1 MADRINET
9 IRGVVPAVPTVAMR
23 GAVVFPH
30 TFIHFDIVRARS
42 LRAVERAMKED
53 NFVLLLGQRDFDIE
67 NPLSSDLYTVG
78 VYSKIKQIVQ
88 LPNNSARVLMEGIQY
103 AKVVGFSGEDF
114 LLCDIEGY
122 EFNETCD
129 DPHAA
134 RALIHALKENFEVY
148 YELSGK
154 MQSEIAVR
162 VMNSEELELV
172 CNHILSAVDFS
183 PSVLQQFLEE
193 RDVLE
198 KANHLLTKLLEE
210 NEVLALKREI
220 LERTKESLDK
230 SQRDYFLREEMKEIS
245 AELGS
250 GLHAEDED
258 YREYA
263 EKIEALK
270 APDEAREKLR
280 KELGKLAKLSPYT
293 PEAGLLYNYF
303 DTVLSMPWASLTR
316 EKTNLEASRKIL
328 ERDHYGL
335 EKVKERILEYLAVR
349 QLAKDV
355 RTPILCLAGPP
366 GVGKTSIARSIAEA
380 TGRKYAHVSLGGVK
394 DEAEI
399 RGHRKT
405 YLGAMPGRVIDAL
418 IRVKSQNPL
427 LLFDEIDKL
436 SSDYK
441 GDPASAMLEVLD
453 PDQNF
458 AFCDHY
464 IEVPFDLSKALFVTT
479 ANDLGAIPRPLLDR
493 MEVIEISGYTPDEKF
508 HIAKEHLLPKQMKNH
523 GLMKKT
529 FTVTDSAI
537 QQVIGYYT
545 REAGVRGLE
554 RVLAKLCRKA
564 ARELVSGA
572 KKVAVSERNLETY
585 LGKHAYDY
593 DKMNERDEVGIARGL
608 AWTQVGGDTLSIEV
622 NVMEGNG
629 KLELTGQLGDVMRES
644 AKIALSYIRSQ
655 ANKLQIDPDFYKT
668 KDIHLHVPEGA
679 TPKEGPSAGI
689 TIATAMIS
697 ALTGFRVKR
706 TVAMTGEITLR
717 GHVLPIGG
725 LREKAIAA
733 FRAGIRTI
741 IIPKK
746 NEKDLE
752 DIKEEVKQQLHF
764 VLVESM
770 EDVLKAALTTR
781 ETKKSVAASP
791 QEMPEEKRGIYEY
804 Q

>member
-1 MADRINET
+1 MTDKINNT
-9 IRGVVPAVPTVAMR
+9 FRGIVSAVPTVAMR

-42 LRAVERAMKED
+42 LRAVEKAMKDD
-53 NFVLLLGQRDFDIE
+53 NFVLLLGQRDFVIE
-67 NPLSSDLYTVG
+67 NPLASDLYTVG
-78 VYSKIKQIVQ
+78 VYAKIKQIVQ
-88 LPNNSARVLMEGIQY
+88 LPNNSARVLIEGIQY
-103 AKVVGFSGEDF
+103 VKVVGFSGEDCF
-114 LLCDIEGY
+114 LCDIENY
-122 EFNETCD
+122 EYKDTCD
-129 DPHAA
+129 DIQTG
-134 RALIHALKENFEVY
+134 RALIHALKENFEIY

-162 VMNSEELELV
+162 VMNSDELEFV
-172 CNHILSAVDFS
+172 CNNILSATDFA
-183 PSVLQQFLEE
+183 PAVLQQFLEE

-198 KANHLLTKLLEE
+198 KANHLLTNLVEE
-210 NEVLALKREI
+210 NEVLSLKREI
-220 LERTKESLDK
+220 LERTKENLDK

-250 GLHAEDED
+250 GLHTEDEEF
-258 YREYA
+258 REYS
-263 EKIEALK
+263 EKINSLK
-270 APDEAREKLR
+270 APDEAKEKLQ

-303 DTVLSMPWASLTR
+303 DTVLSMPWGRLTK

-464 IEVPFDLSKALFVTT
+464 VEVPFDLSKALFVTT
-479 ANDLGAIPRPLLDR
+479 ANDLGTIPRPLLDR
-493 MEVIEISGYTPDEKF
+493 MEVIEVSGYTPDEKF

-529 FTVTDSAI
+529 FTVTDGAI
-537 QQVIGYYT
+537 NQIVSHYT

-554 RVLAKLCRKA
+554 RILAKLCRKA
-564 ARELVSGA
+564 ARELVNGA
-572 KKVAVSERNLETY
+572 KKVSVNEKNLESF
-585 LGKHAYDY
+585 LGKFAFDF
-593 DKMNERDEVGIARGL
+593 DKMNERDEIGIARGL

-622 NVMEGNG
+622 NVMDGNG

-655 ANKLQIDPDFYKT
+655 ADKLQIDPDFYKT

-706 TVAMTGEITLR
+706 NVAMTGEITLR

-752 DIKEEVKQQLHF
+752 EINDEIKEQLHF
-764 VLVESM
+764 ILAESM

-781 ETKKSVAASP
+781 EKKKNTAVSP
-791 QEMPEEKRGIYEY
+791 QELSEEKRGIYEY

>member
-1 MADRINET
+1 MN
-9 IRGVVPAVPTVAMR
+9 
-23 GAVVFPH
+23 
-30 TFIHFDIVRARS
+30 
-42 LRAVERAMKED
+42 K
-53 NFVLLLGQRDFDIE
+53 
-67 NPLSSDLYTVG
+67 LS
-78 VYSKIKQIVQ
+78 
-88 LPNNSARVLMEGIQY
+88 
-103 AKVVGFSGEDF
+103 
-114 LLCDIEGY
+114 
-122 EFNETCD
+122 
-129 DPHAA
+129 
-134 RALIHALKENFEVY
+134 
-148 YELSGK
+148 
-154 MQSEIAVR
+154 
-162 VMNSEELELV
+162 
-172 CNHILSAVDFS
+172 
-183 PSVLQQFLEE
+183 
-193 RDVLE
+193 
-198 KANHLLTKLLEE
+198 
-210 NEVLALKREI
+210 
-220 LERTKESLDK
+220 
-230 SQRDYFLREEMKEIS
+230 
-245 AELGS
+245 
-250 GLHAEDED
+250 
-258 YREYA
+258 
-263 EKIEALK
+263 
-270 APDEAREKLR
+270 
-280 KELGKLAKLSPYT
+280 KLSPYT

-303 DTVLSMPWASLTR
+303 DTVLSMPWGSMTK
-316 EKTNLEASRKIL
+316 EKSNLETSRKIL

-335 EKVKERILEYLAVR
+335 KKVKERILEYLAVR

-355 RTPILCLAGPP
+355 RSPILCLVGPP

-464 IEVPFDLSKALFVTT
+464 VEVPFDLSKALFVTT

-493 MEVIEISGYTPDEKF
+493 MEVIEIDGYTPDEKF

-529 FTVTDSAI
+529 FTVTDAAI
-537 QQVIGYYT
+537 EQTVSYYT

-554 RVLAKLCRKA
+554 RVLAKMCRKA
-564 ARELVSGA
+564 ARDLVDGA
-572 KKVAVSERNLETY
+572 KKVSVSEKNLESY
-585 LGKHAYDY
+585 LGKHLYDY

-622 NVMEGNG
+622 NVMEGSG

-644 AKIALSYIRSQ
+644 AKIAVSYIRSQ
-655 ANKLQIDPDFYKT
+655 AEKLQIDPEFYKT

-679 TPKEGPSAGI
+679 VPKEGPSAGI

-706 TVAMTGEITLR
+706 TVAMTGEVTLR

-733 FRAGIRTI
+733 FRAGIRTV

-746 NEKDLE
+746 NEKDLD
-752 DIKEEVKQQLHF
+752 DISDEVKNQLRF
-764 VLVESM
+764 VLAENM
-770 EDVLKAALTTR
+770 EEVLKAALTTR
-781 ETKKSVAASP
+781 ERKKPVPAAPMEISG
-791 QEMPEEKRGIYEY
+791 EKRGIYEY